1 MAFQPFGL
9 KVFDMADFDLIVIGG
24 GSGGVRAARIAAN
37 HGARVAL
44 VEEYRLGGTCVI
56 RGCVPK
62 KLMVYASRF
71 AQEFEEAAGFGW
83 TLDTPRF
90 DWATLKTR
98 RDAEVARLEGIYRS
112 NLLAAGVQILEGH
125 ARLVDATTV
134 ALANGERHQATH
146 ILIATGA
153 QPAAGP
159 AISGHELAIDSNGFF
174 DLPALP
180 QRVVVQ
186 GAGYISLEL
195 ACVLQRLGAQVT
207 VVVRGDQ
214 ILRGFD
220 DEMRNH
226 LAAEMAHSGLQF
238 RFGREIQD
246 IARDG
251 QVLQVA
257 LDNGDLLGAD
267 CVLRAL
273 GRTPNTHGLG
283 LETVGIVLDTHGA
296 IPVDAFSQTTVPGI
310 YAVGDVTNRVNLTPM
325 AIREGHAFADTVF
338 GKVPRAVDHALVPTA
353 LFTTPEAGVVGL
365 TEQQALERF
374 PRLDVYR
381 STFRPLK
388 ATLSGHTGKMLLK
401 LLVDRDTDRVVGF
414 HSVGPDTGEMAQ
426 LMGVALQLQ
435 ATKTAL
441 DATLAVHPTAAEE
454 LVTMRT
460 PAVRHNL

>member
-1 MAFQPFGL
+1 MAQ
-9 KVFDMADFDLIVIGG
+9 FDLIVIGG
-24 GSGGVRAARIAAN
+24 GSGGVRAARIAAS

-83 TLDTPRF
+83 TLEAPHF

-98 RDAEVARLEGIYRS
+98 RDAEVARLEGIYRA
-112 NLLAAGVQILEGH
+112 NLLAAGVQILEGR
-125 ARLVDATTV
+125 AQLTGRNTV
-134 ALANGERHQATH
+134 ALFDGTQHQAAH

-153 QPAAGP
+153 QPTPGP
-159 AISGHELAIDSNGFF
+159 AIPGHELAIDSNGFF
-174 DLPALP
+174 DLQALP
-180 QRVVVQ
+180 RRVVVQ
-186 GAGYISLEL
+186 GAGYIALEL
-195 ACVLQRLGAQVT
+195 ACVLHLLGAQVT
-207 VVVRGDQ
+207 VVVRGEQ

-220 DEMRNH
+220 DELRQH
-226 LAAEMAHSGLQF
+226 LAAEMARSGLQF
-238 RFGREIQD
+238 RFGRHVQA

-251 QVLQVA
+251 HALQVQ
-257 LDNGDLLGAD
+257 LDNGDTLAAD

-273 GRTPNTHGLG
+273 GRAPNTHGLG
-283 LETVGIVLDTHGA
+283 LETAGLALNAHGA
-296 IPVDAFSQTTVPGI
+296 IPVDAYSQTAVPGI

-338 GKVPRAVDHALVPTA
+338 GKTPRVVDHALVPTA
-353 LFTTPEAGVVGL
+353 VFTTPEAGVVGL
-365 TEQQALERF
+365 TEEQALARY

-381 STFRPLK
+381 TSFRPMK
-388 ATLSGHTGKMLLK
+388 ATLSGHPGKMLLK

-414 HSVGPDTGEMAQ
+414 HGVGPDTGEMAQ
-426 LMGVALQLQ
+426 LVGVALQLQ
-435 ATKTAL
+435 ATKAAL

-460 PAVRHNL
+460 PAVRHNLSP

>member
-1 MAFQPFGL
+1 MEQ
-9 KVFDMADFDLIVIGG
+9 FDLIVIGG

-44 VEEYRLGGTCVI
+44 VEEYRMGGTCVI

-83 TLDTPRF
+83 LVQDAPRL
-90 DWATLKTR
+90 DWALLKTR
-98 RDAEVARLEGIYRS
+98 RDAEVTRLEGIYRS
-112 NLLAAGVQILEGH
+112 NLVKAGVQILEG
-125 ARLVDATTV
+125 RATLIDRQTV
-134 ALANGERHQATH
+134 ALSDGRRYQAQH

-153 QPAAGP
+153 QPASGP
-159 AISGHELAIDSNGFF
+159 DIPGHELAIDSNGFF
-174 DLPALP
+174 ELPALP
-180 QRVVVQ
+180 RRVVVQ
-186 GAGYISLEL
+186 GAGYIALEL
-195 ACVLQRLGAQVT
+195 ACVLQRLGAEVT
-207 VVVRGDQ
+207 VVVRGPQ

-220 DEMRNH
+220 DELRAH
-226 LAAEMAHSGLQF
+226 LAEEMARDGLQF
-238 RFGREIQD
+238 RFGREVRAL
-246 IARDG
+246 ARTGDG
-251 QVLQVA
+251 TLQVQ
-257 LDNGDLLGAD
+257 LDHGDTLVAD

-273 GRTPNTHGLG
+273 GRVPNTQGLG
-283 LETVGIVLDTHGA
+283 LEAAGIALDAQGA
-296 IPVDAFSQTTVPGI
+296 IPVDAFSQTVVPGI

-338 GKVPRAVDHALVPTA
+338 GGTPRSVDHTLVPTA
-353 LFTTPEAGVVGL
+353 VFTTPEAGVVGL
-365 TEQQALERF
+365 TEAQALERH

-381 STFRPLK
+381 SSFRPLK
-388 ATLSGHTGKMLLK
+388 ATLSGHPGKVLLK

-414 HSVGPDTGEMAQ
+414 HAVGPDTGEMAQ

-435 ATKTAL
+435 ATKAAL

>member
-1 MAFQPFGL
+1 MEA
-9 KVFDMADFDLIVIGG
+9 FDLIVIGG
-24 GSGGVRAARIAAN
+24 GSGGVRAARMAAN

-44 VEEYRLGGTCVI
+44 AEEYRMGGTCVI

-83 TLDTPRF
+83 TLDAPRF

-112 NLLAAGVQILEGH
+112 NLLNAGVQVLEGR
-125 ARLVDATTV
+125 ATLVERHTV
-134 ALANGERHQATH
+134 ALSNGQRFHAKH
-146 ILIATGA
+146 VLIATGA
-153 QPAAGP
+153 QPARGP
-159 AISGHELAIDSNGFF
+159 DIPGHALAIDSNGFF
-174 DLPALP
+174 DLERLP
-180 QRVVVQ
+180 ERVVVQ
-186 GAGYISLEL
+186 GAGYIALEL
-195 ACVLQRLGAQVT
+195 ACVLHLLGAQVT
-207 VVVRGDQ
+207 VVVRGET

-220 DEMRNH
+220 DELCQH
-226 LAAEMAHSGLQF
+226 LAAEMAHGGLQF
-238 RFGREIQD
+238 RFGREVQA
-246 IARDG
+246 IARAEG
-251 QVLQVA
+251 GLQVQ
-257 LDNGDLLGAD
+257 LDNGDILATD

-273 GRTPNTHGLG
+273 GRVPNTAGLG
-283 LETVGIVLDTHGA
+283 LEALGIALDAHGA
-296 IPVDAFSQTTVPGI
+296 IPVDGFSQTLVPNI

-338 GKVPRAVDHALVPTA
+338 GGTPRRVDHTLVPTA
-353 LFTTPEAGVVGL
+353 VFTTPEAGVVGL
-365 TEQQALERF
+365 TEAQALQSH

-381 STFRPLK
+381 ATFRPLK

-401 LLVDRDTDRVVGF
+401 LLVDRDTDRVLGF
-414 HSVGPDTGEMAQ
+414 HAVGPDTGEMAQ
-426 LMGVALQLQ
+426 LVGVALQLQ
-435 ATKTAL
+435 ATKAAL

>member
-1 MAFQPFGL
+1 MEP
-9 KVFDMADFDLIVIGG
+9 FDLIVIGG

-71 AQEFEEAAGFGW
+71 AQEFEEAGGFGW

-90 DWATLKTR
+90 DWSTLKIR

-112 NLLAAGVQILEGH
+112 NLLGAGVQILEGR
-125 ARLVDATTV
+125 ATLADRNTVRLST
-134 ALANGERHQATH
+134 GERYHAKH

-153 QPAAGP
+153 EPTPGP

-180 QRVVVQ
+180 RRVVVQ
-186 GAGYISLEL
+186 GAGYIALEL
-195 ACVLQRLGAQVT
+195 ACVLQRLGAAVT
-207 VVVRGDQ
+207 VVVRGQQ

-220 DEMRNH
+220 NELREH
-226 LAAEMAHSGLQF
+226 LAAEMAQSGLQF
-238 RFGREIQD
+238 RFGRELQA
-246 IARDG
+246 IARG
-251 QVLQVA
+251 GESLQVQ
-257 LDNGDLLGAD
+257 LDDGDTLVAD
-267 CVLRAL
+267 CVLRAV
-273 GRTPNTHGLG
+273 GRRPNTHGLG
-283 LETVGIVLDTHGA
+283 LEALGITLDAQGA
-296 IPVDAFSQTTVPGI
+296 IPVDDFSQTTVPGI

-338 GKVPRAVDHALVPTA
+338 GGMPRRVDHTLIPTA
-353 LFTTPEAGVVGL
+353 VFTTPEAGVVGL
-365 TEQQALERF
+365 TEEQALETH

-381 STFRPLK
+381 ASFRPLK
-388 ATLSGHTGKMLLK
+388 ATLSGHPGKMLLK
-401 LLVDRDTDRVVGF
+401 LLVDRDTDRVLGF
-414 HSVGPDTGEMAQ
+414 HAVGPDTGEMAQ
-426 LMGVALQLQ
+426 LVGVALQLQ
-435 ATKTAL
+435 ATKSAL

-460 PAVRHNL
+460 PAVRHKL

>member
-1 MAFQPFGL
+1 MLA
-9 KVFDMADFDLIVIGG
+9 FDLIVVGG

-71 AQEFEEAAGFGW
+71 AQEFEEAAGYGW
-83 TLDTPRF
+83 SVEAPRF
-90 DWATLKTR
+90 DWATLKAR
-98 RDAEVARLEGIYRS
+98 RDAEVARLEAIYRT
-112 NLLAAGVQILEGH
+112 NLLAAGVQIFTGR
-125 ARLVDATTV
+125 ARLADQHTV
-134 ALANGERHQATH
+134 ALPDGTHLQGKH
-146 ILIATGA
+146 ILIATGGA
-153 QPAAGP
+153 PSAGP
-159 AISGHELAIDSNGFF
+159 SIAGHSLAIDSNGFF

-180 QRVVVQ
+180 RRVVVQ
-186 GAGYISLEL
+186 GAGYIALEL
-195 ACVLQRLGAQVT
+195 ACVLQRLGSTVR

-220 DEMRNH
+220 DDARHH
-226 LAAEMAHSGLQF
+226 LTNELVHDGLQF
-238 RFGREIQD
+238 DFGRHITSITKTQD
-246 IARDG
+246 G
-251 QVLQVA
+251 LQVQ
-257 LDNGDLLGAD
+257 LDQGGPIGVD

-273 GRTPNTHGLG
+273 GRVPNSQGLG
-283 LETVGIVLDTHGA
+283 LEALGVTLDTHGA
-296 IPVDAFSQTTVPGI
+296 IVVDEYSATAVAGI

-338 GKVPRAVDHALVPTA
+338 GNTPRLVDHTLVPTA
-353 LFTTPEAGVVGL
+353 VFTTPEMGTVGL
-365 TEQQALERF
+365 TEQVALQRY

-381 STFRPLK
+381 TVFRPMK
-388 ATLSGHTGKMLLK
+388 ATLSGHKGKMLLK

-414 HSVGPDTGEMAQ
+414 HGVGPDTGEMAQ
-426 LMGVALQLQ
+426 LVGVALQLH
-435 ATKTAL
+435 ATKAAF